1 MATKL
6 DTYRSPQG
14 ENQPTLIIDAGQYER
29 LAGLAAEAARRIP
42 VLGER
47 LLEEI
52 ERAQLLPPEQVPPD
66 VVTIGSEVT
75 YEDSSTAR
83 TQTVQIVFPALAD
96 IAARRVSVLTPV
108 GAALIGLSVGQSIDW
123 EMSDGAVRKLTVL
136 DVSRPET
143 PAASGG

>member
-6 DTYRSPQG
+6 NRSPQG
-14 ENQPTLIIDAGQYER
+14 ENKPSLIIDAGHYER
-29 LAGLAAEAARRIP
+29 LANLAAEAARRIP

-52 ERAQLLPPEQVPPD
+52 ERARLLPAEQMPPD

-83 TQTVQIVFPALAD
+83 TQTVQIVFPSLAD
-96 IAARRVSVLTPV
+96 IAARRISVLTPV
-108 GAALIGLSVGQSIDW
+108 GAALIGLSAGQSIDW
-123 EMSDGAVRKLTVL
+123 EMSDGVMRKLTVV
-136 DVSRPET
+136 DVTRPPM
-143 PAASGG
+143 PAASAG